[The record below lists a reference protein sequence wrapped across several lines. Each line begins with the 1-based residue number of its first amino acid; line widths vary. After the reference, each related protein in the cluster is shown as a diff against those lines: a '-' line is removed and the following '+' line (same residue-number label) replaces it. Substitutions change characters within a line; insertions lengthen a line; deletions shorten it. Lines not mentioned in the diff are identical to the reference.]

1 MGETSRQSDRCSDN
15 ETSSVFN
22 SSPVEYAGPLGRPVL
37 DRSGVGQLSSLSNRT
52 KWQRLP
58 TGDTLHSVSPVG
70 NRSRYTPN
78 VITCNISCGSI
89 TAKNYHS
96 INCRNLQNFTQTL
109 LVSSCHVQQ
118 FKYLQAF
125 VTVLWTWVCKFV
137 GLLSRRSDPRSRT
150 SNTADCVISSK
161 IFWSRK
167 RS

>member
-1 MGETSRQSDRCSDN
+1 VVVITSPQISSKSVQYSCEAKEKNDGMGETSRQSDRCSDN

-52 KWQRLP
+52 KWQQLP
-58 TGDTLHSVSPVG
+58 TGDTLHSVSGDTLHSVSPVG

-78 VITCNISCGSI
+78 VITCNISCESI

-125 VTVLWTWVCKFV
+125 VTVL
-137 GLLSRRSDPRSRT
+137 
-150 SNTADCVISSK
+150 
-161 IFWSRK
+161 
-167 RS
+167 